1 MSVID
6 LVPPPPDRSSAASTR
21 ARLSSL
27 DFIAAIAA
35 GAPGAVLCSVS
46 SGSLSHSNE
55 NWGMPFF
62 QRTSV
67 NAFVV
72 HASRSAGCAAGGNA
86 PSIFTISVMDS
97 GGTDSPRSEEHTSEL
112 QSHLNLVCRLLLEK
126 KKNKNRKGRGRRQSP
141 LSCRPGN
148 GGRRSALL
156 HHRGTDR
163 SLVCDER
170 WQARGLEQERAYQ
183 ATR

>member
-1 MSVID
+1 MSVVD
-6 LVPPPPDRSSAASTR
+6 LVRPPLDRSSAASTR

-27 DFIAAIAA
+27 DLIAAIAA

-46 SGSLSHSNE
+46 SGSPSHSNE

-86 PSIFTISVMDS
+86 PSILTISVMDS
-97 GGTDSPRSEEHTSEL
+97 GDSGAINDRGA
-112 QSHLNLVCRLLLEK
+112 RI
-126 KKNKNRKGRGRRQSP
+126 NRMMISKRD
-141 LSCRPGN
+141 
-148 GGRRSALL
+148 SALRQFPKRRRIL
-156 HHRGTDR
+156 FAHKIRTHSVPNHDHDMFAPANLSVGG
-163 SLVCDER
+163 SIL
-170 WQARGLEQERAYQ
+170 
-183 ATR
+183 